1 MTGRHETTDTKLLTV
16 KDVAERLS
24 VSTSLV
30 YQLVE
35 SGKLPVHRIG
45 NGRGAIRF
53 SPQDIETYLEECRVE
68 KQAPATRQRRPRLKH
83 IQL

>member
-1 MTGRHETTDTKLLTV
+1 MAGGHETTDKKLLTV

-24 VSTSLV
+24 VSSSLI

-35 SGKLPVHRIG
+35 SGKLPVLRIG

-53 SPQDIETYLEECRVE
+53 SPQDIEAYLEECRVE

-83 IQL
+83 IKL

>member
-1 MTGRHETTDTKLLTV
+1 MSAGRNPSDTNLLTV
-16 KDVAERLS
+16 KAVAERLS